1 MREEPIIQFL
11 IKRLKNVTTCNK
23 IILATTNTKLDDPLV
38 DLAIKNKIDYFRGD
52 EENVMLR
59 VLNAA
64 NFFSTDIIVGITADC
79 PLVDPKII
87 DECIVNFNNNEFQY
101 LNNLSKPGF
110 PGGMNCQVYKAE
122 ALAKSYSLNNG
133 DLESLEHVTLHM
145 RNNPNLFSHYNYMPP
160 SNLFYPNK
168 RYELDNQSD
177 YIKLKKIIE
186 KFHINDYQFDC
197 LQIINADNEN

>member
-1 MREEPIIQFL
+1 MQNINIIIEARLNSSRLPKKHLLLVREEPIIQFL

-87 DECIVNFNNNEFQY
+87 DECIVNFN
-101 LNNLSKPGF
+101 
-110 PGGMNCQVYKAE
+110 
-122 ALAKSYSLNNG
+122 
-133 DLESLEHVTLHM
+133 
-145 RNNPNLFSHYNYMPP
+145 
-160 SNLFYPNK
+160 
-168 RYELDNQSD
+168 
-177 YIKLKKIIE
+177 
-186 KFHINDYQFDC
+186 
-197 LQIINADNEN
+197 LQR